1 MIRGY
6 CETNTKKERE
16 VWCGMKEY
24 KEAEKQAEKIKES
37 EDVGELERFF
47 SKDHMTFQSLVKKWF
62 QPSPTSESCDPPSR
76 EYDLEEI
83 LRYVD
88 LAIQMHQKAIA
99 HHALKNINLIFS
111 STWNGRIEPQIHLE
125 FDTAS
130 VNVVIDE
137 LWESEL
143 ELDRDMKE
151 ECVCAAGDV
160 WGEYRPTIDT
170 AQLCKDAEDLC
181 AQLHLRY
188 PAAAVSYSLC

>member
-1 MIRGY
+1 M
-6 CETNTKKERE
+6 
-16 VWCGMKEY
+16 
-24 KEAEKQAEKIKES
+24 
-37 EDVGELERFF
+37 
-47 SKDHMTFQSLVKKWF
+47 
-62 QPSPTSESCDPPSR
+62 
-76 EYDLEEI
+76 
-83 LRYVD
+83 D

-160 WGEYRPTIDT
+160 WGEYRPTVDT
-170 AQLCKDAEDLC
+170 AQLCKDAEELC
-181 AQLHLRY
+181 AQLYLRY
-188 PAAAVSYSLC
+188 SAAAVSYSLCRWSCWGKMNVVCAPWHVGAMRWDQVCSGLEKPWRFLWPCCHGMGLAISCQWETGTGSSLQILQRKRFSCTLSLVFFAACII

>member
-1 MIRGY
+1 M
-6 CETNTKKERE
+6 
-16 VWCGMKEY
+16 
-24 KEAEKQAEKIKES
+24 
-37 EDVGELERFF
+37 
-47 SKDHMTFQSLVKKWF
+47 
-62 QPSPTSESCDPPSR
+62 
-76 EYDLEEI
+76 
-83 LRYVD
+83 D

-160 WGEYRPTIDT
+160 WGEYRPTVDT
-170 AQLCKDAEDLC
+170 AQLCKDAEELC
-181 AQLHLRY
+181 AQLYLRY